1 MADFFNEMRLYP
13 TSTAAI
19 LNDCF
24 DTHGRRPHAP
34 PLLADSMFK
43 YMDMELY
50 VPKAFMF
57 T

>member
-1 MADFFNEMRLYP
+1 MADFFN
-13 TSTAAI
+13 
-19 LNDCF
+19 DCF
-24 DTHGRRPHAP
+24 DMVDDLTHH
-34 PLLADSMFK
+34 LYSDSMFK

>member
-1 MADFFNEMRLYP
+1 MRLYP
-13 TSTAAI
+13 TSVAAI

-24 DTHGRRPHAP
+24 DMVDDLTHY
-34 PLLADSMFK
+34 LYSDNMSK